1 MRVSKVSIIILRGWF
16 FYARCIGAVFWH
28 FKLPKDHEVVTEGSW
43 RNRSW
48 WKWIS
53 MVWRLVPLCVNA
65 YTYSLFIWKLANLV
79 DQVLNGT
86 RLVIITSCCLSLIHL
101 QIFHGEEV
109 IRIMNQ
115 YLRLFNRVSALFI
128 RSEIGFGGGRE
139 LCLILLS
146 LGCQVQEIVFFF
158 GIFQFRINEQN
169 LLSWSSGIYVFIC
182 CNIIMRI
189 TFIWYLSL
197 GVLYSNLNKNLL
209 LETQC
214 HKRHQKLKN
223 AMALFRDISCL
234 VTSLQKISNKY
245 LFLNLLQTLFSVISI
260 SYKMIADRQ
269 FYQFWIWF
277 WFVKTVLDMLVLSLA
292 IEGAV
297 NKFNFI
303 REIILDMF
311 LLSERTEWNRKME
324 LFITHLNLY
333 QFRVSL
339 MGLFDVSNKF
349 FPVVV
354 TSMITYLVFIV
365 QFVMQLK
372 IQVLRG

>member
-1 MRVSKVSIIILRGWF
+1 
-16 FYARCIGAVFWH
+16 
-28 FKLPKDHEVVTEGSW
+28 
-43 RNRSW
+43 
-48 WKWIS
+48 

-79 DQVLNGT
+79 DQVLNGA

-115 YLRLFNRVSALFI
+115 YLHLFNRVSALFI

-146 LGCQVQEIVFFF
+146 LGC
-158 GIFQFRINEQN
+158 
-169 LLSWSSGIYVFIC
+169 
-182 CNIIMRI
+182 
-189 TFIWYLSL
+189 
-197 GVLYSNLNKNLL
+197 
-209 LETQC
+209 
-214 HKRHQKLKN
+214 
-223 AMALFRDISCL
+223 
-234 VTSLQKISNKY
+234 
-245 LFLNLLQTLFSVISI
+245 QTLFSVISI

-354 TSMITYLVFIV
+354 TGMITYLVFIV

-372 IQVLRG
+372 I